1 MRAQDRNRRAVDAR
15 LGSGAESWPIST
27 RNLPPYTRSF
37 LRGSNGYRPPRPFG
51 QVYPAE
57 TVYSPNVG
65 RLYSFEKHVVEWIL
79 HP

>member
-1 MRAQDRNRRAVDAR
+1 VRAQDRNRRAVDAQ
-15 LGSGAESWPIST
+15 LGSGAESWST
-27 RNLPPYTRSF
+27 SMGKLATCVRSF
-37 LRGSNGYRPPRPFG
+37 PRGSNGYRPPRPFG